1 MLYKSHGFFTRSG
14 KDYYPLIQIRYM
26 ANRSS
31 DALSFKNRGS
41 PLRLNFNF
49 NFNKCQ
55 LIRFSHKIS
64 ENSLSLEQNK
74 SQRKIKKIQI
84 G

>member
-1 MLYKSHGFFTRSG
+1 MLYKFHGFSTRSG

-31 DALSFKNRGS
+31 DTLFFKNHGP

-49 NFNKCQ
+49 NFQ

-84 G
+84 V